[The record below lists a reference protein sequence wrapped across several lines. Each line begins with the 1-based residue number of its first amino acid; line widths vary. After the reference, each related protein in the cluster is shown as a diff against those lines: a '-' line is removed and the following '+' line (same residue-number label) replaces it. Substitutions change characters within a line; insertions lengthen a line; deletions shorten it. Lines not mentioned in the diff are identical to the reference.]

1 MVEWKV
7 RLLPKNKKIKSVPEI
22 SLQHSVMP
30 KRQRAEKYSEVKVL
44 ITDYF
49 MACFQCQRDKL
60 RILTNKCTM

>member
-1 MVEWKV
+1 MMEWKA

-22 SLQHSVMP
+22 SLQHSAMP

-49 MACFQCQRDKL
+49 HGMFSVS
-60 RILTNKCTM
+60 M